1 MKTNNW
7 RGGIGYIETYSD
19 GTYQPVEDGKKAWI
33 VSVDRE
39 VSDLVA
45 WLPNKPIRWWLRRG
59 IAPILNPEAIE
70 RAVHF
75 ELPLSVHRTPYQWLA
90 AHRDGIVILD
100 WRSNIPFWLSGVS
113 RILTQDVHLAKKIN
127 STFSLEIPEIRLESE
142 VRHAA

>member
-45 WLPNKPIRWWLRRG
+45 WLSFLFLTSLG
-59 IAPILNPEAIE
+59 I
-70 RAVHF
+70 
-75 ELPLSVHRTPYQWLA
+75 S
-90 AHRDGIVILD
+90 
-100 WRSNIPFWLSGVS
+100 S
-113 RILTQDVHLAKKIN
+113 KK
-127 STFSLEIPEIRLESE
+127 
-142 VRHAA
+142 